1 MRRFIAIALA
11 LAAALPVAAA
21 AGPVVVHNGAE
32 PAHGVQTMHLEEM
45 WRAGGADDEENF
57 FGLVTWAE
65 AGPDGLVYV
74 LDTQLC
80 QVNVYDDAGTL
91 VRTLFR
97 QGEGPGEVNRPRDLV
112 IMPDGTIG
120 AVQEFPG
127 SVVRVTPDGI
137 PADSIRLRT
146 GDATAGGFVA
156 VTAAEHRGGT
166 FLVAGVKIRP
176 GERDGTQV
184 RTMYLARAGDDGLLG
199 TRYLERTIEWDF
211 TNFTYDE
218 AVSLPS
224 FFWANAV
231 GPDGRVYAAPD
242 RDAYRIDVF
251 APDGTL
257 ERVIEREYEPWRR
270 TAADREWLTALFDG
284 ALGNAPFS
292 YDLKLAETES
302 AIHWLNR
309 GVQVAADGRLWILPG
324 RGTRE
329 QPAGVVATFDV
340 FTPEGEFDRRVQV
353 ACEGDSEKDGVF
365 LLDDERVLLIR
376 GYVDAVAT
384 QFGGGG
390 VEGGDE
396 EAAPMEIVC
405 YRRVDQ
411 VAAAR

>member
-1 MRRFIAIALA
+1 MRRTIVIILA
-11 LAAALPVAAA
+11 LAVALPAAA
-21 AGPVVVHNGAE
+21 AADPVVVANGAV
-32 PAHGVQTMHLEEM
+32 PARGVQTMHLEEM

-80 QVNVYDDAGTL
+80 QVNVYDDTGAL

-127 SVVRVTPDGI
+127 SIVRVTPDGI
-137 PADSIRLRT
+137 PAETIRPHD
-146 GDATAGGFVA
+146 GDATAGGFIGM
-156 VTAAEHRGGT
+156 TAAEHRGGT
-166 FLVAGVKIRP
+166 FMVAGVKIRP

-184 RTMYLARAGDDGLLG
+184 RTMYLATVGDDGRLG
-199 TRYLERTIEWDF
+199 ARFLESTVAWDF
-211 TNFTYDE
+211 TDFTYDE
-218 AVSLPS
+218 AASLPS

-242 RDAYRIDVF
+242 RGAYRIDVY

-257 ERVIEREYEPWRR
+257 ERVITREHEPWRR
-270 TAADREWLTALFDG
+270 TAQDKVWLTALLEG
-284 ALGNAPFS
+284 AFRNLPFP
-292 YDLKLAETES
+292 YDLKLCETES

-309 GVQVAADGRLWILPG
+309 GVQVAADGSLWILPS

-340 FTPEGEFDRRVQV
+340 FTPQGEFDRQVRV
-353 ACEGDSEKDGVF
+353 ACAGDSAKDGIF

-376 GYVDAVAT
+376 GYVDAVAA

-390 VEGGDE
+390 VETAGE

-405 YRRVDQ
+405 YRRLDQ
-411 VAAAR
+411 VAAAP